1 MILWI
6 HRADFFRFQKL
17 SFFERNW
24 VFVTNTNCLIPK
36 FLQPDCIHLWYFKP
50 MHTWIYSLTYQR
62 STKSGCK
69 DKGII
74 KSEFLAKNSTPL
86 YLNLFVQGFS
96 LTPTQTVLQSREDQF
111 QENYFLFWKLSIF
124 CNTESETLHQTLIF

>member
-1 MILWI
+1 MTTKLCIL
-6 HRADFFRFQKL
+6 
-17 SFFERNW
+17 
-24 VFVTNTNCLIPK
+24 
-36 FLQPDCIHLWYFKP
+36 YFKL
-50 MHTWIYSLTYQR
+50 TLLDYSLKYQR

-111 QENYFLFWKLSIF
+111 QENYFLFRK
-124 CNTESETLHQTLIF
+124 